1 MLASI
6 ANTFSNCFK
15 IPELKSRIGFT
26 VLLLAICRVIAFI
39 RIPGLDGVAL
49 ADFFQ
54 HQSGGGG
61 GMLGMYSLFTTGVA
75 LWLLYGISLGEW
87 PIIMAN
93 AVTLGLAA
101 LILGMK
107 LRSLRSRME

>member
-1 MLASI
+1 
-6 ANTFSNCFK
+6 
-15 IPELKSRIGFT
+15 
-26 VLLLAICRVIAFI
+26 
-39 RIPGLDGVAL
+39 
-49 ADFFQ
+49 
-54 HQSGGGG
+54 
-61 GMLGMYSLFTTGVA
+61 MLGMYSLFTTGVA